1 MTLRRRLFLFR
12 KRPLPFETVVAISQ
26 NGRCHLKRSM
36 PFFSSELHSLGLRTQ
51 NVAVT
56 GSCVSLVIRLRV
68 LFRVR
73 AKNPSS
79 SLKFSDSFFPPVFFL

>member
-1 MTLRRRLFLFR
+1 
-12 KRPLPFETVVAISQ
+12 
-26 NGRCHLKRSM
+26 M

-51 NVAVT
+51 KVAVA
-56 GSCVSLVIRLRV
+56 GSSVPLVISVRVRVRV

-79 SLKFSDSFFPPVFFL
+79 SLEIFGLYFSSSFSFINVFFPFMS